1 MGCTSCFKINKET
14 NIEMKNEKE
23 KESSINNIEQV
34 NNNVKE
40 TLDSE
45 YLNLIQERNND
56 IFDFFIDLRSNPN
69 DYIEES
75 KNYDLNDII
84 SEAYN
89 NKLYENKLLLI
100 QNVFFNLFL
109 DTCIKK
115 FPDSKDNI
123 LIELEK
129 YEQLKDYEKNLY
141 IVKASF
147 ENPKDFVWY
156 LLKENKENAL
166 NEILYKNHDVLVV
179 SSDTIFDEI
188 IVYFL
193 FLKKF

>member
-56 IFDFFIDLRSNPN
+56 IFEFFLDLRSNPN
-69 DYIEES
+69 NYIEES
-75 KNYDLNDII
+75 KNYDLDDII
-84 SEAYN
+84 TEAYN
-89 NKLYENKLLLI
+89 NKLYENKRMLI
-100 QNVFFNLFL
+100 QNISYSLFL
-109 DTCIKK
+109 DAIIKK
-115 FPDSKDNI
+115 FPDSKDSI
-123 LIELEK
+123 LFELEN
-129 YEQLKDYEKNLY
+129 YTQLKDYEKNLY
-141 IVKASF
+141 IVKAAF
-147 ENPKDFVWY
+147 DDPKDYVWY

-166 NEILYKNHDVLVV
+166 NEILYKNHDFLVV
-179 SSDTIFDEI
+179 SNDSISDEI

>member
-23 KESSINNIEQV
+23 SSINNIEQV
-34 NNNVKE
+34 NNNIKE
-40 TLDSE
+40 TVDSE

-75 KNYDLNDII
+75 KNYDLDDII

-115 FPDSKDNI
+115 FPDSRDNI
-123 LIELEK
+123 LFELEK
-129 YEQLKDYEKNLY
+129 YEQLKDYEKNIY

-166 NEILYKNHDVLVV
+166 NEILYKNYDVLVV
-179 SSDTIFDEI
+179 SSDTISDES

>member
-69 DYIEES
+69 DYVEES
-75 KNYDLNDII
+75 KNYDLDDII

-89 NKLYENKLLLI
+89 NKLYENKRLLI

-123 LIELEK
+123 LFELEK
-129 YEQLKDYEKNLY
+129 YEQLKDYKKNIY

-156 LLKENKENAL
+156 LLKENKEKAL

-179 SSDTIFDEI
+179 SSDTISDEI

>member
-14 NIEMKNEKE
+14 NIEMKNE

-75 KNYDLNDII
+75 KNYDLDDII

-115 FPDSKDNI
+115 FSDSKDNI
-123 LIELEK
+123 LFELEK
-129 YEQLKDYEKNLY
+129 YEQLKDYEKNIY

-166 NEILYKNHDVLVV
+166 NEILYKNYDVLVV
-179 SSDTIFDEI
+179 SSDTISDEI

>member
-23 KESSINNIEQV
+23 SSINNIEQV
-34 NNNVKE
+34 NNNIKE
-40 TLDSE
+40 TVDSE

-75 KNYDLNDII
+75 KNYDLDDII

-89 NKLYENKLLLI
+89 NKLYENKRLLI

-123 LIELEK
+123 LIELEQ

-179 SSDTIFDEI
+179 SSDTISDEI

>member
-23 KESSINNIEQV
+23 SSINNIEQV
-34 NNNVKE
+34 NNNIKE
-40 TLDSE
+40 TVDSE

-56 IFDFFIDLRSNPN
+56 IFDFFIDLRANPY

-75 KNYDLNDII
+75 KNYDLDDII

-89 NKLYENKLLLI
+89 NKLYENKRLLI

-115 FPDSKDNI
+115 FPDSRDNI
-123 LIELEK
+123 LFELEK

-141 IVKASF
+141 IVKGSF

-156 LLKENKENAL
+156 LLKENKENAI

-179 SSDTIFDEI
+179 SSDTISDEI

>member
-23 KESSINNIEQV
+23 SSINNIEQV
-34 NNNVKE
+34 NNNIKE
-40 TLDSE
+40 TVDSE

-56 IFDFFIDLRSNPN
+56 IFNFFIDLRSNPN

-75 KNYDLNDII
+75 KNYDLDDII

-89 NKLYENKLLLI
+89 NKLYENKRLLI

-123 LIELEK
+123 LFELEK
-129 YEQLKDYEKNLY
+129 YEQLKDYEKNIY

-166 NEILYKNHDVLVV
+166 NEILYKNHAVLVV
-179 SSDTIFDEI
+179 SSDTISDEI

>member
-23 KESSINNIEQV
+23 SSINNIEQV
-34 NNNVKE
+34 NNNIKE
-40 TLDSE
+40 TVDSE

-75 KNYDLNDII
+75 KNYDLDDII

-89 NKLYENKLLLI
+89 NKLYENKRLLI

-115 FPDSKDNI
+115 FPDSRDNI
-123 LIELEK
+123 LFELEK
-129 YEQLKDYEKNLY
+129 YEQLKDYEKNIY

-179 SSDTIFDEI
+179 SSDTISDEI

-193 FLKKF
+193 FLKKI

>member
-23 KESSINNIEQV
+23 SSINNIEQV
-34 NNNVKE
+34 NNNIKE
-40 TLDSE
+40 TVDSE

-75 KNYDLNDII
+75 KNYDLDDII

-115 FPDSKDNI
+115 FPDSRDNI
-123 LIELEK
+123 LFELEK
-129 YEQLKDYEKNLY
+129 YEQLKDYEKNIY

-179 SSDTIFDEI
+179 SSDTISDEI